1 MKKGDLIR
9 WRKGQQLAIVLRT
22 RPARTRPARDPESIH
37 SYIDLVWLDN
47 SGEDSAYSGLFEVI
61 SESR

>member
-9 WRKGQQLAIVLRT
+9 WKKGQHLAIVLRT
-22 RPARTRPARDPESIH
+22 RPTRDPESIH
-37 SYIDLVWLDN
+37 SYIDLVWLDD

>member
-1 MKKGDLIR
+1 MKKGDLVR
-9 WRKGQQLAIVLRT
+9 WRKGQQLAIVL
-22 RPARTRPARDPESIH
+22 RTRPARDPESIH
-37 SYIDLVWLDN
+37 SYIDLVWLDD